1 MCICDPVKWYA
12 CGEENTNNA
21 NSSLTLSIQL
31 PSSVENNLENMAGR
45 QIISPAA
52 SGVAGEKTVLQ
63 ELLEAMTV
71 IYQTQPSSLLELCIN
86 TNRPAYRKSLHLQS
100 SFFSPHVTTH
110 VPHVCA
116 TLTVNSELPGGQL
129 KRSVQADCWED
140 APLLSPPREDYN
152 NTADVALSLP
162 NAGRQGLLWQK
173 HHMYFIYFLPQH
185 QSSAGC
191 CSLTLRFYPSHTA
204 LSPEVW
210 GIVFLPSTLSGGPA
224 EKPVTTLARNEGI
237 R

>member
-31 PSSVENNLENMAGR
+31 PSSMENNLENMAGR

-100 SFFSPHVTTH
+100 SFFSPIWPLMCLMFA
-110 VPHVCA
+110 PHWPL
-116 TLTVNSELPGGQL
+116 TLNCLEDNWKGQFKQTVEKMHLS
-129 KRSVQADCWED
+129 S
-140 APLLSPPREDYN
+140 PLLGKTTTTLLTWPYLSQTPEGRVYFDKSTTCISFIFCHNISPQL
-152 NTADVALSLP
+152 AAALSLSVST
-162 NAGRQGLLWQK
+162 
-173 HHMYFIYFLPQH
+173 HHTPRCPQRC
-185 QSSAGC
+185 G
-191 CSLTLRFYPSHTA
+191 
-204 LSPEVW
+204 E
-210 GIVFLPSTLSGGPA
+210 
-224 EKPVTTLARNEGI
+224 
-237 R
+237 